1 MSTDDSVSLPR
12 MYLDH
17 ILKLERLMG
26 RAEGHQ
32 DTAERCL
39 KVASRFEDVG
49 HAEEAATMRHLART
63 LNRSVRRLTARAEAM
78 NEEAALLARVATG
91 PTGPA
96 N

>member
-39 KVASRFEDVG
+39 KVASRFE
-49 HAEEAATMRHLART
+49 
-63 LNRSVRRLTARAEAM
+63 
-78 NEEAALLARVATG
+78 TG
-91 PTGPA
+91 ASGG
-96 N
+96 